1 MIINVRVGSM
11 GSRSTFPVNT
21 ETTTPAMCFEQ
32 AGVDYSTV
40 QPHLNGIALRVAD
53 MGSTLADLHIT
64 ADATLTTIVKADSA
78 A

>member
-32 AGVDYSTV
+32 AGIDYSTAS
-40 QPHLNGIALRVAD
+40 PHLNGIALRAGE
-53 MGSTLADLHIT
+53 MGATLAQLNIT
-64 ADATLTTIVKADSA
+64 SDATLTTIVKADSA
-78 A
+78 V